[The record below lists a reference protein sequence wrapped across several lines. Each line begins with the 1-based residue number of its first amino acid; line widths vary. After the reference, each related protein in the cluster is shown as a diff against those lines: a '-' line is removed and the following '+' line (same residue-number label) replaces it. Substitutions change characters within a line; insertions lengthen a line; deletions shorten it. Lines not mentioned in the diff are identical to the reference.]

1 MSAAW
6 IDGGNEGCGERL
18 LGVLDNSTLTFGRTH
33 DPADTNP
40 YFISLISTET
50 TGLTVSMQSSISS
63 RQLVEVWWEVEA
75 KLEHSDGY
83 YSVSGTFRNDTHL
96 DKNSF
101 SGSSVK
107 ADSDQCSFT
116 RDGFIWKPEVN
127 ASTFSGTISGTE
139 AVFSIKGNIP
149 ENTNRLISY
158 VIQFNGKWDPTSA
171 GLSLDQPI
179 PTWPKPGTPDTAGE
193 QLQPQVSSILVDT
206 NPRPTVDS
214 SNAAAADD
222 IENSSDGPAKN
233 TKTDIGIG
241 IIAAVT
247 TAVIFVLGFVI
258 IAIFCVIQ
266 RRKRQQDGKVYP
278 EIAYIYTR
286 SSGSPADSSEEC
298 LKILASCESNLEVRE
313 VLVNDYS
320 LPVTNQHQ
328 WREL

>member
-1 MSAAW
+1 M
-6 IDGGNEGCGERL
+6 
-18 LGVLDNSTLTFGRTH
+18 
-33 DPADTNP
+33 
-40 YFISLISTET
+40 ET
-50 TGLTVSMQSSISS
+50 TGFTVSMQSSISS
-63 RQLVEVWWEVEA
+63 GQLVEVWWEVEA
-75 KLEHSDGY
+75 KLERSDGY

-101 SGSSVK
+101 SGSSVET
-107 ADSDQCSFT
+107 DLDQCSFT
-116 RDGFIWKPEVN
+116 GDGFIWKPKVN
-127 ASTFSGTISGTE
+127 TSTFLGTISATE

-149 ENTNRLISY
+149 DESTNRLISY
-158 VIQFNGKWDPTSA
+158 IIQFNGKWDPKSA
-171 GLSLDQPI
+171 ELSLDQPT
-179 PTWPKPGTPDTAGE
+179 PTWPEPGTHDAAGE
-193 QLQPQVSSILVDT
+193 QSQPQVSSILVDT

-222 IENSSDGPAKN
+222 IRNGTDGPAKD
-233 TKTDIGIG
+233 TGKDIGIG
-241 IIAAVT
+241 IIAAAT
-247 TAVIFVLGFVI
+247 TAAIFVFGFVI

-298 LKILASCESNLEVRE
+298 PKTLASCESNSEVRE